1 METSFST
8 SFEVKMDYMD
18 YRGWRRLMAVLDP
31 GGLSV
36 RRRVRIVCP
45 PLELRGRRLRRA
57 SR

>member
-8 SFEVKMDYMD
+8 SFEVKMD

-45 PLELRGRRLRRA
+45 PLELRGRRLRKALR
-57 SR
+57 